1 MTRSR
6 VAAMSPAEPELKAF
20 AQDVGRNAPS
30 KLPPTVVVQISA
42 RLRRWGLDRS
52 VENLVASGEWVDN
65 SSTGAVIAKVF
76 QSR

>member
-42 RLRRWGLDRS
+42 CLRRLRLDRRA
-52 VENLVASGEWVDN
+52 ENRVASVIGR
-65 SSTGAVIAKVF
+65 SSQLSAPCT
-76 QSR
+76 

>member
-42 RLRRWGLDRS
+42 CLRRWGLDRRA
-52 VENLVASGEWVDN
+52 ENRSPMWLADGN
-65 SSTGAVIAKVF
+65 SPVGHGVLMAPA
-76 QSR
+76 